1 MISDSVRVIG
11 PRGARWT
18 GTGVRGAGGL
28 LEFSGFMVSRRLM
41 VGRLPVSVWTG
52 SDFGVCSPIRSTG
65 SGGCVVGGLMVGAG
79 PAGGLLEFSGFW
91 CGGWLVSACWLALV
105 WTGSV
110 FGSRSRVWSVVWV
123 LRADRRAV
131 FDCCV
136 IGWPLEFRG
145 FGVVSGWW
153 LFAGRCRCGPDRFSV
168 LVLWFGPWFGCFGR
182 MA

>member
-11 PRGARWT
+11 PRGGRWT
-18 GTGVRGAGGL
+18 EFGVDNAGGL
-28 LEFSGFMVSRRLM
+28 LGF
-41 VGRLPVSVWTG
+41 
-52 SDFGVCSPIRSTG
+52 C
-65 SGGCVVGGLMVGAG
+65 
-79 PAGGLLEFSGFW
+79 GFW
-91 CGGWLVSACWLALV
+91 CGEWLVVACWLALV

-153 LFAGRCRCGPDRFSV
+153 LFVGRCRCGPDRFSV